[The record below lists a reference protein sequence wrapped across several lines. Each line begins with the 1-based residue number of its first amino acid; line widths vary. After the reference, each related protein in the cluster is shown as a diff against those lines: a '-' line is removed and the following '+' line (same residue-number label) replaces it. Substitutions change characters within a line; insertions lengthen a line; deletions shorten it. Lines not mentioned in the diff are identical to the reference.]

1 MNIGEKIRHRR
12 IELNMTQRQV
22 ANLAGISVSFLSD
35 IERGRSNPS
44 LENTLKLGKALN
56 LPIGEVMD
64 PNDADKVLEKKSSY
78 EILDPYLTDFNLW
91 PDEDKQDVIKFLEYK
106 RSSLNKSKNKP

>member
-1 MNIGEKIRHRR
+1 MHIGDKIRHRR

-22 ANLAGISVSFLSD
+22 AKLAGISISFLSD

-44 LENTLKLGKALN
+44 LENTLKLGKALG
-56 LPIGEVMD
+56 LPIAEVMD
-64 PNDADKVLEKKSSY
+64 TKDADKILEKKSPY
-78 EILDPYLTDFNLW
+78 EILDPYLNDFNLW

-106 RSSLNKSKNKP
+106 RSSLKKNKKT